1 MFQGLRSENETQK
14 IQRNQKR
21 GFRRKTANWE
31 VEKLCVRNSHRQKE
45 KGENCA
51 VDDWLCSNLHCR
63 SSSSL
68 IHHVCFT
75 IDCTICCII
84 QWKIGRSREIVTILT
99 RRTYSRGTRSGA

>member
-1 MFQGLRSENETQK
+1 MKSKEGLLEENCK
-14 IQRNQKR
+14 V
-21 GFRRKTANWE
+21 GSG
-31 VEKLCVRNSHRQKE
+31 KLCVKNSHRQKE
-45 KGENCA
+45 KGENGA

-68 IHHVCFT
+68 IPHVCFT